1 MQHYILIYEFLK
13 LRPLTWP
20 YRINTLAGSF
30 LLSILKVEIYSII
43 YIYHVDGDFILIY
56 VNKYDP
62 FK

>member
-20 YRINTLAGSF
+20 YRINTQAGSF
-30 LLSILKVEIYSII
+30 LLSFLKVENIVL